1 MGGENRPGELHV
13 HARTEEQTNHVH
25 HHPYRPA
32 DRHLDRRSWPLERR
46 VRGQAPGN
54 RHRARCLQGVRG
66 QLRGQRRRLGPAR
79 GTVKAASVDT
89 NEDARDAHLRLED
102 FFHAEVHPELAFEST
117 EIRPLDED
125 TLEIHGELTMR
136 GVTRPV
142 VLSAEL
148 QGSEI
153 DPWGNERVGV
163 EVNGQLDRSD
173 WGMTFNQALGSGNLL
188 VSNKVKL
195 SLDISA
201 VKQA

>member
-1 MGGENRPGELHV
+1 MSITTRTALPTGTWTVDPGHSNVEFAV
-13 HARTEEQTNHVH
+13 K
-25 HHPYRPA
+25 
-32 DRHLDRRSWPLERR
+32 HLGIAT
-46 VRGQAPGN
+46 VRGAFKEFEGSFEVN
-54 RHRARCLQGVRG
+54 DDGSAR
-66 QLRGQRRRLGPAR
+66 AR

-89 NEDARDAHLRLED
+89 NEDARDAHLRSED
-102 FFHAEVHPELAFEST
+102 WFHAEVHPELAFEST

-153 DPWGNERVGV
+153 DPWGNERIGL